1 MSRIGRLPIRVPK
14 NVEVKIEQGKAW
26 VKGPKGELNLSVSKE
41 LDIRKEEDKI
51 ILNRPSDSIHHR
63 SLHGL
68 TRTLINNMINGV
80 TSGYKKNLEIIGVGF
95 KAEKKGS
102 GILLSLGFSHSIYF
116 VPPKGITLNIP
127 VPTKIE
133 VSGIDKVVV
142 GEVAAKLRAYR
153 PPEPYK
159 GKGIRY
165 EGELVRRKAGK
176 TAGVK

>member
-80 TSGYKKNLEIIGVGF
+80 TTGYKKNLEIIGVGF

-102 GILLSLGFSHSIYF
+102 GILLALGFSHSIYF
-116 VPPKGITLNIP
+116 VPPKGISLAVP

-142 GEVAAKLRAYR
+142 GEVAAKIRAYR

>member
-1 MSRIGRLPIRVPK
+1 VSRIGRLPVQIPK
-14 NVEVKIEQGKAW
+14 NVEVKLEKGKAW
-26 VKGPKGELNLSVSKE
+26 VKGPKGELSTSLSP
-41 LDIRKEEDKI
+41 DIEIQREEDKI
-51 ILNRPSDSIHHR
+51 VLNRPSDSIRHR

-68 TRTLINNMINGV
+68 TRTLINNMIQGV
-80 TSGYKKNLEIIGVGF
+80 TTGFNKNLEIIGVGF
-95 KAEKKGS
+95 KVEKKGS
-102 GILLSLGFSHSIYF
+102 GILLSLGFSHNIYF

-133 VSGIDKVVV
+133 VSGIDKVLV
-142 GEVAAKLRAYR
+142 GEVAAKIRSYR